1 MRFYTSLLQAAA
13 DPQMLQEMAKM
24 AQMSPK
30 DRDQLQHIQEGLS
43 GAKPLDA
50 KWIDVTVQA
59 LKSNPDVFKSMVKGK
74 GAMLGTYVVCY
85 ITGTNTCS
93 HLL

>member
-1 MRFYTSLLQAAA
+1 
-13 DPQMLQEMAKM
+13 M

-85 ITGTNTCS
+85 IAGVWSTCFNLS
-93 HLL
+93 

>member
-1 MRFYTSLLQAAA
+1 
-13 DPQMLQEMAKM
+13 MLQEMAKM

-50 KWIDVTVQA
+50 KWIDATVQA
-59 LKSNPDVFKSMVKGK
+59 LKTNPNVFKSMVKGK
-74 GAMLGTYVVCY
+74 GAMLGKITKTTVAIFSNVC
-85 ITGTNTCS
+85 IVPSLLPS
-93 HLL
+93 HQR

>member
-1 MRFYTSLLQAAA
+1 
-13 DPQMLQEMAKM
+13 MLQEMAKM

-50 KWIDVTVQA
+50 KWIEVTVQA
-59 LKSNPDVFKSMVKGK
+59 LKSNPGVFKSMVKGK
-74 GAMLGTYVVCY
+74 GAMLGTLFVAAVHCTSFIYF
-85 ITGTNTCS
+85 NTQI
-93 HLL
+93 HNPFFYLN